1 MQEYHREE
9 IKKALKILI
18 KSENI
23 QTVSLSNNI
32 GIIKYSTSDSLLNSS
47 LSIKHRSCAGCH
59 LSDNKVLEKIDTN
72 KQFIYDGKLNKTWTI
87 IPVYNSKSCS
97 EAECHIHTADERLLG
112 IIEIVASTTDLENTI
127 WRSHIRLIL
136 YSLMLV
142 IVVFLILRYFHQRLI
157 SKPVK
162 ELVEGTKQVA
172 LGKLDHVIPKGKAEF
187 AELSDAFNSMQR
199 KLKESQHQL
208 IFKEKLISIGKLAA
222 GVAHEIN
229 NPLTGILS
237 FSESLL
243 METDEDDPKRKDY
256 NVIREEALRCRTIVK
271 NLLDFTRQEVP
282 ELNAVDINK
291 PIQQIVEI
299 VKRQD
304 KFSKIKI
311 SEELSN
317 SLPDVLID
325 VGQIKQVLLNLL
337 INAAEAISDDGTIYV
352 STRYLKI
359 KSMVEI
365 KVEDTGQGI
374 SVENLDK
381 IFEPFFSTKG
391 GKTNGL
397 GLSISQEIIKNQ
409 NGDIKV
415 ESKIGE
421 GTTFFITLP
430 IN

>member
-1 MQEYHREE
+1 
-9 IKKALKILI
+9 
-18 KSENI
+18 
-23 QTVSLSNNI
+23 
-32 GIIKYSTSDSLLNSS
+32 
-47 LSIKHRSCAGCH
+47 
-59 LSDNKVLEKIDTN
+59 
-72 KQFIYDGKLNKTWTI
+72 
-87 IPVYNSKSCS
+87 
-97 EAECHIHTADERLLG
+97 
-112 IIEIVASTTDLENTI
+112 
-127 WRSHIRLIL
+127 
-136 YSLMLV
+136 
-142 IVVFLILRYFHQRLI
+142 LI
-157 SKPVK
+157 SKPVE

-187 AELSDAFNSMQR
+187 GELSDAFNSMQR
-199 KLKESQHQL
+199 KLKESQQQL

-222 GVAHEIN
+222 GVAHELN

-243 METDEDDPKRKDY
+243 MEADEDDLKRKDY

-282 ELNAVDINK
+282 ELKAVNINK

-299 VKRQD
+299 VKRQE

-311 SEELSN
+311 NQELSDI
-317 SLPDVLID
+317 LPDVLID

-337 INAAEAISDDGTIYV
+337 INAAEAISDDGVIDI
-352 STRYLKI
+352 STRSLKI
-359 KSMVEI
+359 RNMIEI
-365 KVEDTGQGI
+365 EVKDSGKGI
-374 SVENLDK
+374 SDQNLDK

-409 NGDIKV
+409 NGEIKV

-421 GTTFFITLP
+421 GTKFFITLP

>member
-1 MQEYHREE
+1 
-9 IKKALKILI
+9 
-18 KSENI
+18 
-23 QTVSLSNNI
+23 
-32 GIIKYSTSDSLLNSS
+32 
-47 LSIKHRSCAGCH
+47 
-59 LSDNKVLEKIDTN
+59 
-72 KQFIYDGKLNKTWTI
+72 
-87 IPVYNSKSCS
+87 
-97 EAECHIHTADERLLG
+97 
-112 IIEIVASTTDLENTI
+112 
-127 WRSHIRLIL
+127 
-136 YSLMLV
+136 
-142 IVVFLILRYFHQRLI
+142 LI